1 MKNIKWYDKEVKKE
15 VLDKSGKAVLKGCF
29 WVQGDAMKMVH
40 FITTRLRGSTSVNW
54 SGSGLQRGKVKAPAE
69 ADDGIGQPTTKTDA
83 FTGVVGS
90 NVEYAR
96 RYDMGF
102 VGTDSLGRNYNQ
114 APRPYLRVS
123 LEKNRSRILK
133 SFKNLIK

>member
-1 MKNIKWYDKEVKKE
+1 MITKWNDKEVKKE
-15 VLDKSGKAVLKGCF
+15 VLDESGKAVLKACY
-29 WVQGDAMKMVH
+29 WVEADAKHLVH

-54 SGSGLQRGKVKAPAE
+54 SGSGLAKGKVSGAAKSN
-69 ADDGIGQPTTKTDA
+69 DGIGQPGSKPDK

-102 VGTDSLGRNYNQ
+102 VGTDALGRKYNQ
-114 APRPYLRVS
+114 SPRAYLRVA
-123 LEKNRSRILK
+123 LENNRNKILGA
-133 SFKNLIK
+133 FKNITK